1 MVPSE
6 FKWLVWDA
14 LKASVYMVYW
24 VIISLIKYIM
34 EVFHGRYKS
43 D

>member
-1 MVPSE
+1 MNPYE
-6 FKWLVWDA
+6 FKWLVLDA
-14 LKASVYMVYW
+14 LKASAYMVGW
-24 VIISLIKYIM
+24 VIQSFIKYIM